1 MLEKHRTSLMMLL
14 GAILFY
20 VVFGIIVPDV
30 FYGSPESATKPVEH
44 ATAAT
49 GQVLRSLALY
59 VTIVLAGYGIVRFMK
74 ETKK

>member
-1 MLEKHRTSLMMLL
+1 MKKHKSSLMMLV

-30 FYGSPESATKPVEH
+30 FYGSPESATKPVDH

-49 GQVLRSLALY
+49 GQLVRSVALY
-59 VTIVLAGYGIVRFMK
+59 VTIVLTGYGIVRFMK
-74 ETKK
+74 EAKK